1 MLCSLVRILYL
12 MQLGAKTVYNTAWCE
27 YSECTAAGC
36 DLFVTMLYEIVCVV
50 QLGANIL
57 TVVQLGAICYRLR
70 TATSSDGPLLN
81 LSETASSL

>member
-1 MLCSLVRILYL
+1 
-12 MQLGAKTVYNTAWCE
+12 MQLGAKTVYNAAWCE
-27 YSECTAAGC
+27 YSECNADGC
-36 DLFVTMLYEIVCVV
+36 DFVTMLYEIVCVV

-57 TVVQLGAICYRLR
+57 TVVQLGAICNRLR